1 MTRERAGSVFARI
14 AEVEAMTMEEKVRK
28 RYMQAVRQFV
38 KTDNERFLHHMEV
51 LSEVLGLTPLEE
63 LGSVE
68 QAMKEVGKE
77 VSA

>member
-1 MTRERAGSVFARI
+1 
-14 AEVEAMTMEEKVRK
+14 MTMEQKVRK

-63 LGSVE
+63 IGSVE
-68 QAMKEVGKE
+68 QAMKEVGYDNG
-77 VSA
+77 

>member
-1 MTRERAGSVFARI
+1 
-14 AEVEAMTMEEKVRK
+14 MTMEEKVRK

-38 KTDNERFLHHMEV
+38 KTYNERFLHHMEV

-68 QAMKEVGKE
+68 QAMKEVGYDNG
-77 VSA
+77 

>member
-1 MTRERAGSVFARI
+1 
-14 AEVEAMTMEEKVRK
+14 MTMEQKVRK

-68 QAMKEVGKE
+68 QAMKEIGR
-77 VSA
+77 

>member
-1 MTRERAGSVFARI
+1 MTSFQTGSVFARI
-14 AEVEAMTMEEKVRK
+14 AEDEAMTMEEKVRK

-68 QAMKEVGKE
+68 QAMKEVGR
-77 VSA
+77 